1 MKTLKKNSQKDTSQA
16 GSAKKQAHR
25 SSRKSLARLMD
36 VGLERLKNMILDM
49 AERSQQTVSTAID
62 AYINGKD
69 LTKQIYKSSEELRI
83 HQEEA
88 SNLAV
93 ELIARYQPV
102 ASDLRFIKSCME
114 IAYDF
119 SRFGRYAYDISQ
131 VLTLFGDLSSCDKAP
146 VEKAGNEAKEMIKLS
161 IKAFAERDITLAK
174 QIKQMDDVVDKTY
187 LDFVQKAAK
196 AEEADLKCVLAG
208 TLILRYLERIAD
220 HATYVA
226 DSVVYIVSG
235 QQAERK

>member
-1 MKTLKKNSQKDTSQA
+1 M
-16 GSAKKQAHR
+16 
-25 SSRKSLARLMD
+25 ARLMD
-36 VGLERLKNMILDM
+36 TGLERLKNMILDM

-69 LTKQIYKSSEELRI
+69 LTKQIFKSSEELRM

-88 SNLAV
+88 SNLSV

-174 QIKQMDDVVDKTY
+174 QIRQMDDVVDKTY

-196 AEEADLKCVLAG
+196 TQGEADLKCVLAG

-235 QQAERK
+235 ERAERK